1 MSNQLLIFLQI
12 KGARNGRPK
21 STKRGPG
28 IIPERGGIDRRDN
41 FPQAGIKSGLGSLIG
56 CPGLKAGAFREPW
69 GAGDATG
76 NVLSS
81 QDLSPRQVLTGGEF
95 PIKFSKES

>member
-21 STKRGPG
+21 STKRGPS
-28 IIPERGGIDRRDN
+28 IIPERCVVARRDN
-41 FPQAGIKSGLGSLIG
+41 FPQTGIKSGLGSLTG
-56 CPGLKAGAFREPW
+56 SPGSRAGAFREPW
-69 GAGDATG
+69 GTSDATG

-81 QDLSPRQVLTGGEF
+81 QDLCPQQVLTDGEF
-95 PIKFSKES
+95 PIQFSKEC